1 MTVTPLNAEQTVNW
15 TQRLENAGVAYRL
28 WKDGSIDRITLD
40 EQDAEAILGISS
52 TPKASPASKILVA
65 VILGVMVLF
74 IGLCSVLSGPSEPPT
89 FADQMHEQYGRLSP
103 WLLDYADHIATT
115 HLRNP
120 SSYRTEE
127 VRIIPIDQDS
137 IVHVL
142 IYSGVNDFNVR
153 KIQSITTVVNAKTGQ
168 IQRVVSHNQE

>member
-52 TPKASPASKILVA
+52 TPKANPASKILVA

-89 FADQMHEQYGRLSP
+89 FSEQMHEQYGRFSP
-103 WLLDYADHIATT
+103 WMDSYAAQAAET
-115 HLRNP
+115 LRNP

-153 KIQSITTVVNAKTGQ
+153 KEQSITTVVEVKTGKVM
-168 IQRVVSHNQE
+168 RVVSQSNQ